1 MTTAEVDK
9 VLAQAKAWLGINEY
23 ENRFVEIV
31 NVYNEIPGA
40 RGPALV
46 SYPWC
51 AIYVSAVFWKAV
63 GESRFAEMA
72 CDAMIQKFQSLGL
85 YSVSGRPD
93 VGDVI
98 FYDWDSNGTSDHVGI
113 ITEVT
118 GSGYTVIEG
127 NKSDAVGYR
136 NISASYPYIKGF
148 GFVSRLDEEPASAPS
163 GTVGQ
168 QMAQHIIANRKYPT
182 IQYGDTGDAVMFA
195 QAILVRLGYLNKGGK
210 DYANVDGD
218 FGLLTKTATLGFQS
232 ATRDSDDPLVI
243 DGIIGKNTWARLL
256 EAIKE

>member
-1 MTTAEVDK
+1 MNTEK
-9 VLAQAKAWLGINEY
+9 VIEQAKSWLGINEY
-23 ENRFVEIV
+23 DGRFSEIIRA
-31 NVYNEIPGA
+31 YNEIPGA
-40 RGPALV
+40 RGPALA

-72 CDAMIQKFQSLGL
+72 CDAMIQKFQGLGL
-85 YSVSGRPD
+85 YSVSERAD

-136 NISASYPYIKGF
+136 MISNSYPYIKGF
-148 GFVSRLDEEPASAPS
+148 GLATRLDEEKPTESAPS
-163 GTVGQ
+163 STVGQ

-182 IQYGDTGDAVMFA
+182 IQFGDKGDAVMFA

-218 FGLLTKTATLGFQS
+218 FGLLTKSATLGFQS
-232 ATRDSDDPLVI
+232 ATRNSADPLVI
-243 DGIIGKNTWARLL
+243 DGIIGKKTWAKLL
-256 EAIKE
+256 GEIKE